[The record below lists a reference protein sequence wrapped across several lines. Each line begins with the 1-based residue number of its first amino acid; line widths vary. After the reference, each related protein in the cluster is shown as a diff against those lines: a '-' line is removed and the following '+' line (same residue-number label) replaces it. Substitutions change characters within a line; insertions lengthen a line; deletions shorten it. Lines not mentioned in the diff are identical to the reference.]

1 MRDRKRVDTDARGC
15 GVELEVV
22 DWGKTIVRLY
32 YVRKIYFQTG
42 IKRRWVYKEGNENE
56 GEDLVC
62 MINKTTN
69 HEFMVYGFYGHIWP
83 ENFVVIKKKDISIY
97 QCKKNNEKIITHL

>member
-1 MRDRKRVDTDARGC
+1 M
-15 GVELEVV
+15 
-22 DWGKTIVRLY
+22 
-32 YVRKIYFQTG
+32 RKIYFQTG

-69 HEFMVYGFYGHIWP
+69 HEFMVYGFYGHI
-83 ENFVVIKKKDISIY
+83 
-97 QCKKNNEKIITHL
+97 